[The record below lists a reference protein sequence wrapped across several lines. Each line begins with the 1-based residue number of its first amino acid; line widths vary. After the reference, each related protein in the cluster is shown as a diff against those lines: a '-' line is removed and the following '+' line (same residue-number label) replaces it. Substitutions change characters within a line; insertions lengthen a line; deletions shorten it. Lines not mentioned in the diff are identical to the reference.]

1 MNVIDAASAGASDG
15 MMLAMNVAAMLIAFL
30 ALIAMV
36 DALLGWAWAGLTL
49 AKVFS
54 VVFAPVAFL
63 MGVPAK
69 DIGAM
74 ADLLGTKLVANEF
87 VAFVKLT
94 GEYKGVVDPRT
105 PHPRDLRADRVREPR
120 VHRHS
125 ARRHRRDGADPPR
138 RPRPARDAGAARGL
152 SGDADQRVR
161 RLDVALSRN
170 QVMA

>member
-1 MNVIDAASAGASDG
+1 
-15 MMLAMNVAAMLIAFL
+15 MMLAINVAAMLIAFL
-30 ALIAMV
+30 ALIAML

-94 GEYKGVVDPRT
+94 SEYQGVVEPRD
-105 PHPRDLRADRVREPR
+105 PHPRDLRPDRVRQSR
-120 VHRHS
+120 LHRHS
-125 ARRHRRDGADPPR
+125 ARRHRRDGADAAR
-138 RPRPARDAGAARGL
+138 RPGAARHPGAAGRVP
-152 SGDADQRVR
+152 GDAHQRLR
-161 RLDVALSRN
+161 RLDVSLNGRA
-170 QVMA
+170 